1 MQAKKA
7 ILLCS
12 IDKNKNAA
20 LAKLSVSAV
29 AGAGKK
35 GYNKTINR
43 VRSCALSAASTGSC
57 AVDEGVPAV
66 QDLHPA
72 AAWTWVQARRLAS
85 RPEVKVVGFTP
96 SFVRFVTG
104 RAFLFVQTARPVFL
118 LQGGQLI

>member
-1 MQAKKA
+1 VQAKKA
-7 ILLCS
+7 VLLCS

-72 AAWTWVQARRLAS
+72 AAWTWVQARRSAALPGSEICWIHALLCAVC
-85 RPEVKVVGFTP
+85 RA
-96 SFVRFVTG
+96 G
-104 RAFLFVQTARPVFL
+104 RAFCVCPAGSFQPK
-118 LQGGQLI
+118 GEDN